1 MLYENKPVGVKDVDS
16 FDSKEEAF
24 LVKHFHRGCK
34 LYRVESDSFKLNN
47 LGGVK
52 WLFQGVLPSY
62 RTDKPWMAN
71 YIALV
76 PESISDLE
84 FTCDVL
90 RELTEGKE
98 VSVIPAERLQG
109 RWEHEL
115 LIGG

>member
-1 MLYENKPVGVKDVDS
+1 MLYENKPVGVNDVDS

-84 FTCDVL
+84 FTCDIL